1 MPWRVRG
8 FVHGPMRRWAGRP
21 QLKRDPLGGCQEP
34 RSRSHH
40 MADYFAL
47 PLRARVRTGVSYALV
62 MGAIFS
68 VVATINALGHGGR
81 VVLRAGGSVGLL
93 PVLACYLLG
102 GPATGALFG
111 LLFPLMRRR
120 LAAYAVGLL
129 AALPVNLAALASL
142 DLLWPWT
149 RASTFVLVP
158 MTFLLGG
165 FGSIIVREITLAKV

>member
-1 MPWRVRG
+1 
-8 FVHGPMRRWAGRP
+8 
-21 QLKRDPLGGCQEP
+21 
-34 RSRSHH
+34 

-47 PLRARVRTGVSYALV
+47 PVRTRVGTGLSYALV

-68 VVATINALGHGGR
+68 VVATINALAHGGR

-102 GPATGALFG
+102 GPASGALFG

-120 LAAYAVGLL
+120 IGAYVVGLL

-149 RASTFVLVP
+149 GASTFVLVP

-165 FGSIIVREITLAKV
+165 IGGVMVREITLAKV